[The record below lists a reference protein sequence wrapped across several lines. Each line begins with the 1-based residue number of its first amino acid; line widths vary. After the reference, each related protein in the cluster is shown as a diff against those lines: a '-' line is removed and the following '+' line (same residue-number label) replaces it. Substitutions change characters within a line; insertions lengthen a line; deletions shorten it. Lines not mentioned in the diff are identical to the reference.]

1 LYEILRR
8 CEVRIA
14 DSTTLRRYSAPEL
27 AKWVL
32 ELTPSADQIAEKAKC
47 CNKIAD
53 LAILLEPLYWPR
65 ITGQENY
72 GMSEEQHDAQLNE
85 YRPKAM
91 RLVETLDLTF
101 WREAHKWL
109 RIGAA
114 GMDDNPSLY
123 LLLRLANWSRREKLK
138 GRIAGALWIRHIAE
152 VIRRAFE
159 DVHGERWPEED
170 QSFGHWPS
178 GARTRIFGSDRPL
191 DNVLLS
197 KPYLA
202 QHFELFTGSATRWYV
217 EGKTE
222 YYSILQIIPE
232 PWKIGLEIK
241 DLHGTIESG
250 RDNTALRLE
259 GWLQDDQSLRRFSII
274 SFDKDVPV
282 NVRAIRRQC
291 ELNRVIGLVA
301 AHEPDFEFANF
312 AIDEL
317 VEVAAR
323 VDESHG
329 FPGGPVRTADW
340 SGVTGAHAFEARY
353 CSVSEKKPSSLKGE
367 EWGRSLASYAT
378 EYPHRSD
385 DGSERP
391 LWRQIRAAVNGWCS
405 NYDYQR
411 EHFVIDPITFGQVP
425 KPEVAKPPTS

>member
-1 LYEILRR
+1 MDKQDYTLNNCLTECSDLIVSLRQNSLMSESSFIAFARERGLRVSGSQSGDPGVFNSRGWLASDGIDYDGSPTYHPFRLYPLHEILRR

-14 DSTTLRRYSAPEL
+14 DSITLQRYSAPEL

-32 ELTPSADQIAEKAKC
+32 ELSPSADQITEKAKYS
-47 CNKIAD
+47 NEVAD

-65 ITGQENY
+65 ITGQESC

-85 YRPKAM
+85 YRPKAL
-91 RLVETLDLTF
+91 RLVEALDPNY

-109 RIGAA
+109 RVGAA

-191 DNVLLS
+191 DDVLLS

-217 EGKTE
+217 EGQTE
-222 YYSILQIIPE
+222 YGAVLQILHE
-232 PWKIGLEIK
+232 PSRIGVEIVNLNGNIAK
-241 DLHGTIESG
+241 D
-250 RDNTALRLE
+250 RDNAALKL
-259 GWLQDDQSLRRFSII
+259 GDWLQKDQAQRRFSII
-274 SFDKDVPV
+274 SFDRDEPA
-282 NVRAIRRQC
+282 NVKTIRRQ
-291 ELNRVIGLVA
+291 
-301 AHEPDFEFANF
+301 
-312 AIDEL
+312 
-317 VEVAAR
+317 VEQNHSCPRQV
-323 VDESHG
+323 
-329 FPGGPVRTADW
+329 
-340 SGVTGAHAFEARY
+340 
-353 CSVSEKKPSSLKGE
+353 
-367 EWGRSLASYAT
+367 LA
-378 EYPHRSD
+378 
-385 DGSERP
+385 
-391 LWRQIRAAVNGWCS
+391 V
-405 NYDYQR
+405 
-411 EHFVIDPITFGQVP
+411 
-425 KPEVAKPPTS
+425 